1 MKADLTACFMS
12 TPMPNPFI
20 LASAPP
26 TRNMEMVSRAFHE
39 GWGGAVIKT
48 MSQYTGDGDQALK
61 DVSPRIFPLRVG
73 SKFNGFNC
81 GFMNI
86 ELGSQETHEQ
96 YCENIVKLKKEWPDR
111 AVIASILYG
120 STPIKEKWCDAA
132 RDCER
137 AGADALELNFSCP
150 HGCSEIG
157 SGASIGE
164 NPQKIMEILGWMKEA
179 TKLPLMV
186 KLTAMSDIVYS
197 SVICEENGANAIC
210 AINTVSAVPGIDI
223 STFKPIFNVNGVGT
237 SSGISGRV
245 IRPIALR
252 SVMEIAR
259 RVNIPI
265 SGCGGIYDWKDTA
278 EFILAGASTVQIC
291 SAVMENGYGIIK
303 NLTSGLQNYMENMG
317 FANIDSFRGRVL
329 NNIIPH
335 AEIDRKTRVHPTWSK
350 THCVYCAKCVATCR
364 DAGYQAISVDQGE
377 IRIDLA
383 KCSGCGL
390 CMGLCPNDCLK

>member
-73 SKFNGFNC
+73 SKFNGFNF

-245 IRPIALR
+245 IDQEDVLRALEAAQAVAIPHNR
-252 SVMEIAR
+252 EIIHVIQR
-259 RVNIPI
+259 NFVVD
-265 SGCGGIYDWKDTA
+265 GQDGIRMPVGMHGYRLEVEAHIITA
-278 EFILAGASTVQIC
+278 SASTV
-291 SAVMENGYGIIK
+291 ENLRQCVQAAGVEV
-303 NLTSGLQNYMENMG
+303 SQ
-317 FANIDSFRGRVL
+317 FVL
-329 NNIIPH
+329 NPLAS
-335 AEIDRKTRVHPTWSK
+335 AEVVLSETERQMGVVVCDIGGGTTDMAIYIDGDIWHTMVLAVGGTHFHGFKIRVFKLLSK
-350 THCVYCAKCVATCR
+350 FV
-364 DAGYQAISVDQGE
+364 QQ
-377 IRIDLA
+377 
-383 KCSGCGL
+383 
-390 CMGLCPNDCLK
+390 